1 MASVAPTEI
10 GQRIKAARKR
20 KRWTQLEFALE
31 ANVSPATVQRWEAG
45 KLPRV
50 RELIRVAELLDVSTD
65 ELVQAEDEGDDGTQA
80 RLARIELLLEELLS
94 RCAPN
99 GRLH

>member
-1 MASVAPTEI
+1 MVSVAPAEI

-20 KRWTQLEFALE
+20 KQWTQLEFAWE
-31 ANVSPATVQRWEAG
+31 AKVSLATIQRWEKG

-65 ELVQAEDEGDDGTQA
+65 ELVQAEDEGNDGTQA

-94 RCAPN
+94 RCSSN